1 MLLKK
6 ISKKLRLMAQNIKI
20 TETNLLDVATIIN
33 YEIVQVDR
41 VAVEVKEKLKDEKIP
56 LPKVE

>member
-1 MLLKK
+1 
-6 ISKKLRLMAQNIKI
+6 MAQNIKI